1 MTELIWEGKYDKEG
15 HKVAPL
21 RVRLPFQTVETVNES
36 AQIWCENAT
45 LLTGTA
51 WEYIKVP
58 QKEFEKLEA
67 TQFSDLLF
75 FVISNW

>member
-1 MTELIWEGKYDKEG
+1 MKGLVSTIDIRRQIDR
-15 HKVAPL
+15 A
-21 RVRLPFQTVETVNES
+21 

-58 QKEFEKLEA
+58 QKEFEKLEP
-67 TQFSDLLF
+67 TQFSDILVF
-75 FVISNW
+75 ANRY